1 MDRVM
6 HVLKF
11 AAVVVGCW
19 SALSVVAGW
28 AIGQILRKGGC
39 LAELEDTAPAS
50 KWDCYPVNGV
60 KLAPAVQPS
69 AAVD

>member
-28 AIGQILRKGGC
+28 AIGQTLRKGDE
-39 LAELEDTAPAS
+39 LANTAPAS